1 MSTHFFQAILSIIFC
16 IGDESH
22 SMNNWHSLLNIITIK
37 LKYAFLVD
45 YIVLWDSMPNHE
57 AANWP
62 LCQSLKLPIGSFNN
76 YKLTAFKDHL
86 LGLKAANWQHRR
98 IFNYLGCQLPAFVY
112 HTV

>member
-1 MSTHFFQAILSIIFC
+1 MSSHFFQAILSIVFG

-62 LCQSLKLPIGSFNN
+62 LCQL
-76 YKLTAFKDHL
+76 
-86 LGLKAANWQHRR
+86 AALIITNWQLSR
-98 IFNYLGCQLPAFVY
+98 IIC
-112 HTV
+112 